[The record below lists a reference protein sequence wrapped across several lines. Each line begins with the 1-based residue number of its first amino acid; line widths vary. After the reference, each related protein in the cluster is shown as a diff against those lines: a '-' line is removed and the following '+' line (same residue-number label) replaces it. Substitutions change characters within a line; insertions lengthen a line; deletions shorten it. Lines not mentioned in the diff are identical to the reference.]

1 MTSVTGANG
10 KPTTRERILV
20 AALAQFI
27 ERGVDGTTVSSIER
41 AVGLAAGTGSFYR
54 HFASKEEVL
63 VAAVEE
69 GVARLVKEMD
79 AARAALPVLD
89 DPVERTTQDYEARLA
104 DMRRFSPL
112 SSLIVAERHRHP
124 ELQRMLTEPLGVRTW
139 DFGWNEDP
147 TVAIATAALAGYYE
161 LSLLDDGTYSKIDAY
176 DFIRALVEL
185 TTRIET
191 PAPTG
196 KR

>member
-1 MTSVTGANG
+1 MTDVTRANG

-54 HFASKEEVL
+54 HFGSKEEVL

-69 GVARLVKEMD
+69 GVARLVEEMD

-89 DPVERTTQDYEARLA
+89 DPVRAPRRTTRHAWPTCGGSLRCGVS
-104 DMRRFSPL
+104 SPP
-112 SSLIVAERHRHP
+112 S
-124 ELQRMLTEPLGVRTW
+124 
-139 DFGWNEDP
+139 D
-147 TVAIATAALAGYYE
+147 IATRSCNGC
-161 LSLLDDGTYSKIDAY
+161 
-176 DFIRALVEL
+176 
-185 TTRIET
+185 
-191 PAPTG
+191 
-196 KR
+196 